1 MTCQMMMSLGVYV
14 LGAAD
19 AEESRRVQAHLP
31 GCPACRAELA
41 LLTPLPG
48 LLARAG
54 ENALAAERH
63 PDRPAIQG
71 PDRAAIQGPDR
82 AAIQGPDRAAIQR
95 PDRAAIQRPDRAVI
109 QDPDRAA
116 IQRRDRAAGQ
126 GQGHAAA
133 RRLDQA
139 AGHRPGRAAA
149 QRPDRPAAL
158 VSDRPAALVPDRPAG
173 RSAPVSSPGR
183 SARTWRA
190 AAMAASVAA
199 VAGAAGGFWL
209 APRAASHQP
218 ATVTLSG
225 ANPALHVTATAALTA
240 TSWGTSIQLRVDGLP
255 LNVPCR
261 LIVRSRTGATEV
273 TGVWDAWRTGP
284 ITVPASA
291 GWLPSD
297 IASLR
302 VATTARNLV
311 TISGHPAASPD
322 NRPRQPL
329 PRSGSR

>member
-31 GCPACRAELA
+31 GCPECRAELA

-48 LLARAG
+48 LLARAS
-54 ENALAAERH
+54 EDALAAER
-63 PDRPAIQG
+63 
-71 PDRAAIQGPDR
+71 
-82 AAIQGPDRAAIQR
+82 R
-95 PDRAAIQRPDRAVI
+95 PDRAAIQRPD
-109 QDPDRAA
+109 Q
-116 IQRRDRAAGQ
+116 AAGQ
-126 GQGHAAA
+126 AQGHAAA

-149 QRPDRPAAL
+149 QRPDRPATL
-158 VSDRPAALVPDRPAG
+158 VPDRSAALVPDRPAG
-173 RSAPVSSPGR
+173 RSAPVRSPGR
-183 SARTWRA
+183 PARNWRVA
-190 AAMAASVAA
+190 AVAASVAA
-199 VAGAAGGFWL
+199 IAGAAGGFWL

-311 TISGHPAASPD
+311 TISGRPAASPD
-322 NRPRQPL
+322 SRPRQPL
-329 PRSGSR
+329 PRSPSR